1 MSDEDGAESV
11 YRTIRE
17 LATDDR
23 PRERLLA
30 HGPENLNTADLVAV
44 VAGSGTVGEN
54 AVDLARRLMADIGG
68 LPGLVRADATSL
80 MRVKGLGPA
89 KTAQLL
95 AAIEL
100 GRRIHR
106 IDPSDRPLLTTPEAV
121 FAYMSGRL
129 RDKPKEELHVLSLDT
144 RGRLL
149 GAAMVISGGVNSVG
163 ARPAEVFREPTVLH
177 AAPRSS
183 SSTTTRLATLT
194 RAPRTLRSHALSKLR
209 VKCSRSPSWTT

>member
-1 MSDEDGAESV
+1 M
-11 YRTIRE
+11 
-17 LATDDR
+17 
-23 PRERLLA
+23 
-30 HGPENLNTADLVAV
+30 

-106 IDPSDRPLLTTPEAV
+106 IDPSDRSLLTTPEAV

-149 GAAMVISGGVNSVG
+149 GAAMVISDGVNSVG